1 MIKVLGIS
9 GSPRK
14 GGNSDYLLSHAKQGA
29 LDAGSDV
36 EWTEY
41 SIRGKKY
48 AGCLNCSKCADLK
61 GECVI
66 KDDFQHLR
74 DLWVEA
80 DVVIYSIPVYHM
92 TIPGQLRCFMDR
104 LGNSQ
109 YCYYNMQSPKTMKI
123 IGGIAQG
130 IHIFSGQEH
139 ALTDLINHALVLGNI
154 YVNGDVWE
162 SYIGAGGWT
171 NNVLDKDALKTQYE
185 AGNDLA
191 ATAAVKA
198 SYSVGRRCTETAM
211 LLIAGGAKRPDII
224 SQNIFAPFAQRVKER
239 TGG

>member
-1 MIKVLGIS
+1 MVKVLGVS

-14 GGNSDYLLSHAKQGA
+14 GGNSDFLLEHAKRGA
-29 LDAGSDV
+29 LDAGNEV
-36 EWTEY
+36 EWSEY

-48 AGCLNCSKCADLK
+48 AGCLNCSKCAELK
-61 GECVI
+61 GECCI
-66 KDDFQHLR
+66 KDDFQAFR
-74 DLWVEA
+74 DIWVEA

-109 YCYYNMQSPKTMKI
+109 YCYHNMQSPKTMKV

-171 NNVLDKDALKTQYE
+171 NNVLDKNALRTQYE
-185 AGNDLA
+185 EGDFA
-191 ATAAVKA
+191 AQAAVKA

-211 LLIAGGAKRPDII
+211 LLLAGGAQRQDVVNQP
-224 SQNIFAPFAQRVKER
+224 IFAPFAQRIQER
-239 TGG
+239 IKA